1 MTAVDQVNQAAP
13 PADPTEAVEELLLSL
28 RTHREGL
35 SSHEAQRRLAQYGPN
50 ELQRRG
56 GAKWPREL
64 ERQLTHPLALLLWVA
79 ALLSFIVGSITV
91 CVAVVLVIVLN
102 AVVAFVQ
109 ERHAEKSVE
118 ALAGYMPQKVTV
130 KRDGDR
136 EVIDAAELVPGDI
149 ALVEEGER
157 IAADMRLISGAVE
170 VDLSTLT
177 GESVPAM
184 RSAEYHDR
192 DRPRLAARE
201 LLFSGSMCTGGDAQ
215 GVVFATGMHT
225 ELGRIAALSQDIKEE
240 PSPLDQQVRSVSWL
254 IAKVR
259 PAEVMRTE

>member
-50 ELQRRG
+50 DLQRRG

-136 EVIDAAELVPGDI
+136 EVIDAAE
-149 ALVEEGER
+149 AER
-157 IAADMRLISGAVE
+157 IAGEILKANAGHAEATKLFGYALLMQARPEEAVAPLEKAARASHDPEIETQLAIALRQAGLIDPGMRLGGTFPLHIP
-170 VDLSTLT
+170 DRT
-177 GESVPAM
+177 GRAKDQ
-184 RSAEYHDR
+184 SA
-192 DRPRLAARE
+192 
-201 LLFSGSMCTGGDAQ
+201 
-215 GVVFATGMHT
+215 
-225 ELGRIAALSQDIKEE
+225 
-240 PSPLDQQVRSVSWL
+240 
-254 IAKVR
+254 
-259 PAEVMRTE
+259 